1 MNDKTLIKLGRYVVN
16 IVPVFYICA
25 MIGLCYGVQNIIA
38 TITKENTTLTKRL
51 TAADLKRSEAER
63 QLAANK
69 STPASPGIVIIS
81 PNGSHVQPM
90 ERNSAYSSLQ
100 REVSF

>member
-38 TITKENTTLTKRL
+38 TITKENTTLTKHL
-51 TAADLKRSEAER
+51 TTADLKRSEAER

-81 PNGSHVQPM
+81 PDGKAVQAIEPKT
-90 ERNSAYSSLQ
+90 NYSSIQ